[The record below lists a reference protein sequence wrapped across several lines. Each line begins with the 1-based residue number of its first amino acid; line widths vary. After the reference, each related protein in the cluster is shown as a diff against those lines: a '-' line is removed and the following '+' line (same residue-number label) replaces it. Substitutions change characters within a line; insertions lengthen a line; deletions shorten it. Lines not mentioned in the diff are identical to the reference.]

1 MNVQSGAL
9 YHPTRYVAYEH
20 DGNRI
25 AGAGSA
31 DPGRRSADPG
41 GRSADPGG
49 RSSVVGAAGMT
60 DPSADA
66 YDPFSEPSDTREEI
80 LGAAFQALCE
90 HGYSDLTIQRIGDAF
105 EKSPSLV
112 YHHYDGKD
120 ELLLDLLE
128 FLLEGFEETLSDG
141 SAGFASGEPCAT
153 SPRNGLEEFVRAT
166 IDPETLGGAVPDEAF
181 MGALVE
187 LRAQAAHDEAYRA
200 HFDRSDRVF
209 RRFLERTVAAAAAE
223 TEPAPGS
230 ASRDVP
236 VSEVAATLQTLAAG
250 GTLRRAT
257 TTDRDWVAEAAA
269 GIDRYLD
276 AMLPRV
282 VLEE

>member
-1 MNVQSGAL
+1 MSDP
-9 YHPTRYVAYEH
+9 PTE
-20 DGNRI
+20 
-25 AGAGSA
+25 
-31 DPGRRSADPG
+31 
-41 GRSADPGG
+41 
-49 RSSVVGAAGMT
+49 
-60 DPSADA
+60 A
-66 YDPFSEPSDTREEI
+66 YDPFSDPTDTREEI
-80 LGAAFQALCE
+80 LGAAFRALCE
-90 HGYSDLTIQRIGDAF
+90 HGYADLTIKRIGDAF

-128 FLLEGFEETLSDG
+128 FLLEGFEETLSDETPTGVADDEPG
-141 SAGFASGEPCAT
+141 SCAT
-153 SPRNGLEEFVRAT
+153 SPREVLDQFVRAT
-166 IDPETLGGAVPDEAF
+166 VSSEAVGAAAPDEAF

-187 LRAQAAHDEAYRA
+187 LRAQAAHDDAYRA

-209 RRFLERTVAAAAAE
+209 RRFLEQAVTAAAAE
-223 TEPAPGS
+223 TGPEPGS
-230 ASRDVP
+230 DSRDVP
-236 VSEVAATLQTLAAG
+236 ASEVAETLQTFATG

-257 TTDRDWVAEAAA
+257 STDRCWVAGTTA